1 MLRFILLQ
9 NKAGKTRLSKYY
21 TKFTEDEMRKV
32 ETEVHRT
39 VTLRDGINA
48 TELCNFVEWRN
59 YKLVYRRYAGL
70 FFTVCIDT
78 VDNELAYLEMIH
90 LFVEVRPSRRR
101 STGSVFRETCRDPPV
116 RKSLP
121 WQVLDRYFGNVCELD
136 LVVPPPSPNPL
147 TSPLSAACFA
157 LPQNPQPAGK

>member
-39 VTLRDGINA
+39 VTLRDGVNA
-48 TELCNFVEWRN
+48 NDLCNFVEWRN
-59 YKLVYRRYAGL
+59 FKLVYRRYAGL

-78 VDNELAYLEMIH
+78 VDNELAFLEMIH
-90 LFVEVRPSRRR
+90 LFVEVCCKR
-101 STGSVFRETCRDPPV
+101 
-116 RKSLP
+116 LP
-121 WQVLDRYFGNVCELD
+121 IWSHHDQCCC
-136 LVVPPPSPNPL
+136 S
-147 TSPLSAACFA
+147 SI
-157 LPQNPQPAGK
+157 